1 LIAAAQ
7 EGRGSGVDNNM
18 KILVTGSAGHLG
30 EALMRTLAGSDDHAV
45 GIDIKASP
53 FTHAVGSVADRLF
66 VQAAMNGVDVVLHT
80 ATLHK
85 PHIETHSRQEFIDT
99 NISGTLNLLEAAVA
113 AGVKA
118 FVFTSTTSTF
128 GRALQPAAGD
138 PAAWVTEDVAPIPKN
153 IYGITKLAA
162 ETLCELI
169 HRKSG
174 LPCIVL
180 RTARFFPEQDDDR
193 DVRAQYDND
202 NLKANEFLHRRAD
215 IEDVV
220 SAHQL
225 AIVKAREIGFDRFI
239 ISATTP
245 FTRED
250 LLELRTDA
258 AAVVR
263 RCCPGYEAEYSRRG
277 WSIPRSIERVYVNA
291 RARKRLG
298 WQPRYDFEFLMRRLR
313 DNQDYRSALAAAVGA
328 KGYHSQTFADGPY
341 PVS

>member
-1 LIAAAQ
+1 
-7 EGRGSGVDNNM
+7 M

-30 EALMRTLAGSDDHAV
+30 EGLMRTLAASADEAV
-45 GIDIKASP
+45 GLDIKASP
-53 FTHAVGSVADRLF
+53 FTHLVGSVAERRF
-66 VQAAMNGVDVVLHT
+66 VESAMRGVDVVLHT

-99 NISGTLNLLEAAVA
+99 NVSGTLNLLEAAVER
-113 AGVKA
+113 GVRA
-118 FVFTSTTSTF
+118 FIFTSTTSAF
-128 GRALQPAAGD
+128 GRALQPTPGG

-162 ETLCELI
+162 ENLCELI

-193 DVRAQYDND
+193 AVRSQFDND

-220 SAHQL
+220 AAHTL
-225 AIVKAREIGFDRFI
+225 ALSKAPELGFDRFI

-245 FTRED
+245 FTLAD
-250 LLELRTDA
+250 LPQLRADA

-263 RCCPGYEAEYSRRG
+263 RRCPGYEAEYSRRG
-277 WSIPRSIERVYVNA
+277 WSLPQSIERVYVNEHA
-291 RARKRLG
+291 RTRLG
-298 WQPRYDFEFLMRRLR
+298 WRPRYDFNFVLRRLCE
-313 DNQDYRSALAAAVGA
+313 NEDYRSALAAAVGS